1 MIKVKGALDE
11 IKKLGKK
18 MFEKLFEFF
27 NIVVAAVKESFPKDI
42 YGFVYGMAD

>member
-27 NIVVAAVKESFPKDI
+27 NIAISAVRESFP
-42 YGFVYGMAD
+42 